1 MRKPKEGT
9 SNSKESWT
17 RLDITSLYVSIENR
31 DRSYQSFHCQKKGEL
46 FLSQD
51 LIVESIKK
59 FADLSFLLI

>member
-31 DRSYQSFHCQKKGEL
+31 DRSYQSFHCQKKENY
-46 FLSQD
+46 S
-51 LIVESIKK
+51 
-59 FADLSFLLI
+59 